1 MFVASILFYVA
12 AAVLGILFWVWAVR
26 GIVAKIYKNTFGKKN
41 VVRLILFGL
50 FGWLCFFIGI
60 GFSTVWLATGGVQ
73 TVTEKS
79 AAFAAVTRESAR
91 KGWSKGL
98 LKKMNSLDFS
108 LDTVQEV
115 EDELSLTS
123 SSLKTYEATL
133 MVKNPDGEQITY
145 KELSRANIAYGEDEN
160 GVFIPG
166 FIVNHSN
173 SDEIPWLFR
182 IFLPSY
188 RKNQR
193 TELIPQGTSYLNIR
207 IDVAENH
214 ILKKIGLGEK
224 TLEVD
229 AEKIL
234 PLRVDDNFSK
244 HDKKSESETKSDDE
258 KSSEIKEITTVQDKL
273 GTI

>member
-1 MFVASILFYVA
+1 M
-12 AAVLGILFWVWAVR
+12 
-26 GIVAKIYKNTFGKKN
+26 
-41 VVRLILFGL
+41 
-50 FGWLCFFIGI
+50 
-60 GFSTVWLATGGVQ
+60 
-73 TVTEKS
+73 TEKS
-79 AAFAAVTRESAR
+79 AEFAAVTRESAR

-145 KELSRANIAYGEDEN
+145 KELRRANIAYGEDEN

-188 RKNQR
+188 RKNLR

-258 KSSEIKEITTVQDKL
+258 KSSEIKEI
-273 GTI
+273 

>member
-1 MFVASILFYVA
+1 M
-12 AAVLGILFWVWAVR
+12 
-26 GIVAKIYKNTFGKKN
+26 
-41 VVRLILFGL
+41 
-50 FGWLCFFIGI
+50 
-60 GFSTVWLATGGVQ
+60 WLATGGVQ

-79 AAFAAVTRESAR
+79 AEFAAVTRESAR

-258 KSSEIKEITTVQDKL
+258 KSSEIKEI
-273 GTI
+273 